1 MDSRK
6 IPRVKKKKQK
16 HVGTPEDGE
25 GDELLDKLGVA
36 QWLVVSVGMVD
47 ELRRAKKLRAI
58 KVGSKVRFQ
67 RGEVKRYLRAEQEGG
82 DGAGPG
88 RGGPRKKSVVSDQ

>member
-1 MDSRK
+1 M
-6 IPRVKKKKQK
+6 KKKTN
-16 HVGTPEDGE
+16 VGGSPEDGE

-47 ELRRAKKLRAI
+47 ELRRAKKLHAI
-58 KVGSKVRFQ
+58 KVGSKVRFE
-67 RGEVKRYLRAEQEGG
+67 RAEVKRYLKGEQEGG

-88 RGGPRKKSVVSDQ
+88 RGGARKKRVVSGQ